1 MGDTKRLREIIGEA
15 RSGQQ
20 ASKLAAGHLTAC
32 RRVMSYLGERQYYVE
47 QMSGIGY
54 YDFLCDLEEHFEE
67 RKDNLIAVL
76 TALMKII
83 FVKEDLEI
91 SVTATEEGQEI
102 LKKELS
108 TLLEAL
114 PQQAGETV
122 PEPDWKLPAS
132 KENEGFKTAS
142 KVQFVARA
150 GHLTIKE
157 SNMMVPSE

>member
-1 MGDTKRLREIIGEA
+1 
-15 RSGQQ
+15 
-20 ASKLAAGHLTAC
+20 
-32 RRVMSYLGERQYYVE
+32 
-47 QMSGIGY
+47 MSGIGY

-76 TALMKII
+76 TALMKNI

-91 SVTATEEGQEI
+91 SVTATEEGRDI

-150 GHLTIKE
+150 GHFDDKGIEYDGSFKVVKTILSYDYLWNEVRVKGGAYGVMC
-157 SNMMVPSE
+157 SFAQS